1 MTIDPKIVM
10 QLREMTGAGIVDSK
24 KALDEANGDL
34 ATAADILRKKGVAKA
49 AGKSERATAEGLVHA
64 YIHSNGKLGVMV
76 EILCETDFV
85 ARTDQFQ
92 ALIHD
97 VAMHIAAANPLY
109 LRPEDV
115 PAAVVEKEK
124 EMYAS
129 EVAGSGKPAEI
140 VEKIVSGKLER
151 FYSETCLLR
160 QPFVKDEDITVE
172 DLVKQAIAKI
182 GENIQIGRFVRLA
195 LGASAPKC
203 E

>member
-24 KALDEANGDL
+24 NALEEAGGDL
-34 ATAADILRKKGVAKA
+34 AAAAEILRKKGVAKA
-49 AGKSERATAEGLVHA
+49 AKKSERATAEGVVHA
-64 YIHSNGKLGVMV
+64 YIHANGKLGVMV

-85 ARTDQFQ
+85 ARTEQFQ
-92 ALIHD
+92 ALAHD

-115 PAAVVEKEK
+115 PAEVVAKEK
-124 EMYAS
+124 EMYAE
-129 EVAGSGKPAEI
+129 EVAGSGKPPEI

-151 FYSETCLLR
+151 YYSETCLLR
-160 QPFVKDEDITVE
+160 QPFVKDEDVTIE
-172 DLVKQAIAKI
+172 ELVKQTIAKI
-182 GENIQIGRFVRLA
+182 GENVQIGRFVRMA